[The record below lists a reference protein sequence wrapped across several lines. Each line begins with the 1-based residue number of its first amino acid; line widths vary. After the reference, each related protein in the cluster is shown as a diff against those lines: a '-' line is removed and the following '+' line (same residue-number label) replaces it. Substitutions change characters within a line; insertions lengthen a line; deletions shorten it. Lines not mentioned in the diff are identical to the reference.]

1 MNFDTF
7 WSKLETLEKG
17 IKITSPA
24 TLQVKRAYW
33 GAPPQAITD
42 LPCVINALSEPD
54 RVLGFG
60 TRDQAL
66 QVQVQLLVAR
76 ATVEDTRSSLN
87 ATAFWFAAK
96 DAFDADITLG
106 GTVVFSTLKGGT
118 PTVPVILQ
126 HGGQAYIGFDA
137 VLQIQDFETFEF

>member
-7 WSKLETLEKG
+7 WTNLSTLEKG

-24 TLQVKRAYW
+24 TLQVKSAHW
-33 GAPPQAITD
+33 GAPPQALGD
-42 LPCVINALSEPD
+42 LPCIINALSEPE

-60 TRDQAL
+60 SREQTL
-66 QVQVQLLVAR
+66 QINVQLMVAK
-76 ATVEDTRSSLN
+76 AETEMTRTSKT

-96 DAFDADITLG
+96 DAFDADSTIG
-106 GTVVFSTLKGGT
+106 GTVSLSTLKGAS

-126 HGGQAYIGFDA
+126 HGGLAYIGFNA
-137 VLQIQDFETFEF
+137 ILEVLDVEDFEF